1 MVSQPLYDLSPVLQM
16 LVVGLLLALVPVG
29 WLWLRHRRQSPAQWL
44 RRLTLLTLF
53 LTFDLV
59 VFGAFTRLTDSGL
72 GCPDWPGCYG
82 SASPVGAKV
91 PISAAQAAMPS
102 GPVTHTKAWIE
113 MIHRYLATVVGALIL
128 AMTLLGWQQRNK
140 SPPGTSGVGWGWPL
154 ATLVWVCIQGAF
166 GALTV
171 TMKLFPAIVTMH
183 LLGGLFLL
191 VLLTVQA
198 ERLQRVEQALQQ
210 ITVDRLTRAVLL
222 ASGAVLA
229 VQIALGGWVSTN
241 YAVLACTD
249 FPKCQGSWWP
259 PMRFDQG
266 FQFWRALGQTPDGE
280 NISFAALT
288 AIHFVHRAFAI
299 VVVAVLAW
307 LVWRL
312 RSSGPLRPV
321 AGWIAALLVLQ
332 LTTGLANV
340 VLGWPLLAAVLHT
353 GGAAAL
359 VVLLTWAASRTSPAR
374 AARHARWPGPR
385 VSA

>member
-1 MVSQPLYDLSPVLQM
+1 LTFLLPEVLI
-16 LVVGLLLALVPVG
+16 LLFFSHFVFEVRVVG
-29 WLWLRHRRQSPAQWL
+29 SY
-44 RRLTLLTLF
+44 F
-53 LTFDLV
+53 
-59 VFGAFTRLTDSGL
+59 
-72 GCPDWPGCYG
+72 
-82 SASPVGAKV
+82 
-91 PISAAQAAMPS
+91 
-102 GPVTHTKAWIE
+102 E
-113 MIHRYLATVVGALIL
+113 
-128 AMTLLGWQQRNK
+128 
-140 SPPGTSGVGWGWPL
+140 
-154 ATLVWVCIQGAF
+154 
-166 GALTV
+166 
-171 TMKLFPAIVTMH
+171 
-183 LLGGLFLL
+183 LFLL

-198 ERLQRVEQALQQ
+198 ERLQRIDQALQRS
-210 ITVDRLTRAVLL
+210 TVDRLTRGVLL
-222 ASGAVLA
+222 AACAVLA

-259 PMRFDQG
+259 PMRFDQA

-299 VVVAVLAW
+299 VVVAVLVW

-353 GGAAAL
+353 SGAAAM
-359 VVLLTWAASRTSPAR
+359 VVLLTWAASRTSLAPAGV
-374 AARHARWPGPR
+374 HLRWPAPT